1 LRVVVV
7 NDFGDVTGGA
17 AKVAITSVRGLAER
31 GVEVAFVCAIGPV
44 SPLLHHPNIEV
55 RCLDLAGVWTTANPL
70 AAAIHG
76 VWNAEGARK
85 LRDVLSDEDPTRTI
99 VHFHQWTK
107 GFSPSIFAAA
117 AVAGFRCVVSLHDYF
132 LFCPN
137 GLYFNFGRGMPCRVR
152 PLSGA
157 CVVAN
162 CDSRSYAFKAVRLAR
177 HGALAGV
184 LGRQNVS
191 PMSVIHVSAFA
202 RSVAEPHLPAG
213 TRHFVVP
220 NPVDVEKRR
229 PVAVR
234 DNSDF
239 VFLGRFTN
247 EKRCVMFARAAA
259 RAGVAAVFLGEGPEE
274 QAIRAANPD
283 ARVLPWGSA
292 ETVAQVL
299 SKARAL
305 VFPSA
310 WYETSGLVVA
320 EALARGVPAIV
331 SSATAA
337 RDLIRDGVNGLLCEP
352 GSLEDLAAGLR
363 RLRNDD
369 CAAAMG
375 ENAFALYWADP
386 LSTSVH
392 LDRLLDAYRSIGLAA
407 AGSARSRASVGQS

>member
-1 LRVVVV
+1 
-7 NDFGDVTGGA
+7 
-17 AKVAITSVRGLAER
+17 
-31 GVEVAFVCAIGPV
+31 
-44 SPLLHHPNIEV
+44 
-55 RCLDLAGVWTTANPL
+55 
-70 AAAIHG
+70 
-76 VWNAEGARK
+76 
-85 LRDVLSDEDPTRTI
+85 
-99 VHFHQWTK
+99 
-107 GFSPSIFAAA
+107 
-117 AVAGFRCVVSLHDYF
+117 
-132 LFCPN
+132 
-137 GLYFNFGRGMPCRVR
+137 
-152 PLSGA
+152 
-157 CVVAN
+157 
-162 CDSRSYAFKAVRLAR
+162 
-177 HGALAGV
+177 
-184 LGRQNVS
+184 
-191 PMSVIHVSAFA
+191 MSVIHVSAFA

-213 TRHFVVP
+213 TWHFVVP
-220 NPVDVEKRR
+220 NPVDVEKQH

-331 SSATAA
+331 ASATAA

-363 RLRNDD
+363 RLRDD
-369 CAAAMG
+369 DYAAAMG
-375 ENAFALYWADP
+375 ENAFAVYWADP